1 MKKSKQ
7 LLILLF
13 YVYVTFTSCNKNEII
28 EPESIKIELK
38 DLKLIKANETSAK
51 LEAVVS
57 NSNGY
62 EFGVALSK
70 YNFSKKDFIDSCTF
84 YKVENNQTDTVKLE
98 ISNLLPSTTYYCE
111 LYYKIEDNYTFN
123 KSVEFKTREKVYIV
137 FDTIYDIDQNIYN
150 TITIGEQTWMAQNL
164 RTTTYND
171 GEPINNLIT
180 DDKWYQDSVGGYCWY
195 ENNIDYK
202 NTIGALYNGYNIETN
217 KLCPTGWHIPSDDDW
232 FELVDY
238 LNNHG
243 FENYHAEALKTEYGW
258 INNSNGV
265 NHYGFSAL
273 PSGYRNEIGGS
284 HDINSFAG
292 YWSSDKN
299 HLSQHY
305 VRKLNTNNTL
315 QPWIA
320 NRNVGMAVR
329 CIKDEK

>member
-1 MKKSKQ
+1 MKKIKQ

-13 YVYVTFTSCNKNEII
+13 GAYAAFNSCDKNEII
-28 EPESIKIELK
+28 DPEPNKIELK
-38 DLKLIKANETSAK
+38 DLKFLKANETSAK
-51 LEAVVS
+51 LKAVVT

-62 EFGVALSK
+62 EFGIALSK
-70 YNFSKKDFIDSCTF
+70 NNFNKSDFIDSCIF
-84 YKVENNQTDTVKLE
+84 YKVENNLKDTILLE
-98 ISNLLPSTTYYCE
+98 IKNLMPSTTYYGE
-111 LYYKIEDNYTFN
+111 LYYKHEDNYTFN
-123 KSVEFKTREKVYIV
+123 KKIKFKTREKVDIV
-137 FDTIYDIDQNIYN
+137 FDTLYDIEQNMYK
-150 TITIGEQTWMAQNL
+150 TITIGEQSWMAQNL

-171 GEPINNLIT
+171 GEPINHLLT
-180 DDKWYQDSVGGYCWY
+180 DEQWHQDSVGGYCWY

-202 NTIGALYNGYNIETN
+202 NSVGALYNGYTIETT

-232 FELVDY
+232 HELIEY

-258 INNSNGV
+258 IDNSNGQ

-284 HDINSFAG
+284 HDIMSFAG

-299 HLSQHY
+299 HLSQHF
-305 VRKLNTNNTL
+305 VRKLNTNSTL

-329 CIKDEK
+329 CIKDAK